1 MTRVERAA
9 VKPIT
14 ASLFERLRG
23 LMRFAAGPGTFLYAS
38 MMIAHALGYLLFII
52 MARILSVEEYGE
64 IVTLT
69 ASVYVLAVIVRSIQS
84 QAAQMMSEKATSKQ
98 GEAQGFVIFRRSLPW
113 TAIGAAL
120 IFGLFWLTSSQIAEY
135 LQLSSPV
142 LVVALG
148 AYLASYFIL
157 PVPRGLLLGSGKLH
171 YAGWDYLIEPIA
183 RLGVALALVFSP
195 IRTVGVLLGYFA
207 GKVAAYLFAVWP
219 FVRARHKAVSIVVPS
234 TSTWRVDRQFLLAVI
249 VNSSL
254 MALGS
259 IDVFVIK
266 HFFSPIVAGRFSVAF
281 LLGRVIMLSTMA
293 ASWVTFSAT
302 IRLRIHDPAARKPLL
317 RGLVLGGSIAGLV
330 TLVYWLAPDLVVTAV
345 GGEAYQ
351 AASGFVGLV
360 GLEMMLFTL
369 IAIQA
374 YYHIA
379 VRNIKVLLPFGL
391 ALVMEMTL
399 LSAFHATPTQV
410 IYDTLATLG
419 ALLIWT
425 SYLTV
430 RALSPKKETEQRP
443 RICVVTRSDYRSD
456 PRPRRE
462 AEALLDDGW
471 DVDVIHAPRSSG
483 SQKDEFGGA
492 KIFAVPYIPQPE
504 RSSIVITF
512 FNYVG
517 FFLLSTVRLSW
528 QHLKSPYRVVH
539 VHNMPDFL
547 VFVAVIPRLTGAQV
561 VLDIHD
567 LMPELASLRFGVSL
581 DHPLARLVQ
590 WIERFST
597 GFATHVIT
605 AGEPFKRRLIR
616 SGTREE
622 KITSI
627 MNTPD
632 PGLFIPQNGSGRANG
647 GFILSYHG
655 SLLEYNSLEVVLRAV
670 ALGRDRMPD
679 LQFHIYGQGRE
690 LVRLRQL
697 AEELDLAEQV
707 RFNGQVSLDRIPS
720 LISATNLGVAPQCK
734 SAFTS
739 LNFPTKVFEYVVMG
753 IPVVMSRSPALAELF
768 SNIPGIFFAPEDYVE
783 LADVIWQ
790 FYTDGSK
797 GRSTASLQKATC
809 RSISWPKERKRL
821 VSLVNSFAAL
831 PEAES
836 EIVAA

>member
-1 MTRVERAA
+1 M
-9 VKPIT
+9 
-14 ASLFERLRG
+14 
-23 LMRFAAGPGTFLYAS
+23 MFAHS
-38 MMIAHALGYLLFII
+38 LGYLLFII
-52 MARILSVEEYGE
+52 LARILSVEEYGE

-69 ASVYVLAVIVRSIQS
+69 ASIYVLAVIVRSIQS
-84 QAAQMMSEKATSKQ
+84 QAAQIMSDKTTSMQ
-98 GEAQGFVIFRRSLPW
+98 GEALGFVIFRRSLPW

-120 IFGLFWLTSSQIAEY
+120 IFGLFWLTSSQIANY

-157 PVPRGLLLGSGKLH
+157 PVPRGLLLGLGKLH

-183 RLGVALALVFSP
+183 RLGVALALILSP

-207 GKVAAYLFAVWP
+207 GKVAAYLFAAWP
-219 FVRARHKAVSIVVPS
+219 FVRARHEAVSIPVP
-234 TSTWRVDRQFLLAVI
+234 TTRTWRVDKQFLLAVI

-259 IDVFVIK
+259 IDPFVIK
-266 HFFSPIVAGRFSVAF
+266 HFFTPTVAGSYSVAF

-293 ASWVTFSAT
+293 ASWVTFST
-302 IRLRIHDPAARKPLL
+302 TVRLRIHDPAARKPLL

-330 TLVYWLAPDLVVTAV
+330 TLVYWLAPDLVVIAV
-345 GGEAYQ
+345 GGEAYK

-379 VRNIKVLLPFGL
+379 VRHIKVLIPFGL
-391 ALVMEMTL
+391 ALVMEVTL
-399 LSAFHATPTQV
+399 LSAFHATPTEV
-410 IYDTLATLG
+410 IHDTLATLG
-419 ALLIWT
+419 VLLIWT
-425 SYLTV
+425 SYLSL
-430 RALSPKKETEQRP
+430 RALSPRKETEQRP
-443 RICVVTRSDYRSD
+443 RLCVVTRSDYRSD

-462 AEALLDDGW
+462 AEALMDAGW
-471 DVDVIHAPRSSG
+471 EVEVFHDPGNSG
-483 SQKDEFGGA
+483 LQIDEFEGA
-492 KIFAVPYIPQPE
+492 RIFAVPRVNLRQ
-504 RSSIVITF
+504 RSSIAVTLI
-512 FNYVG
+512 NYVG
-517 FFLLSTVRLSW
+517 FFLFSAIRISW
-528 QHLKSPYRVVH
+528 QHLRSPYRVVH

-547 VFVAVIPRLTGAQV
+547 VFLAAIPRLMGAQV
-561 VLDIHD
+561 ILDIHD

-581 DHPLARLVQ
+581 DHPLVRLFQ

-597 GFATHVIT
+597 SFATHVIT
-605 AGEPFKRRLIR
+605 AGEPFKSRLTR

-632 PGLFIPQNGSGRANG
+632 PGLFIPQNGTGRANG

-655 SLLEYNSLEVVLRAV
+655 SLLEYNSLEVVLGAM
-670 ALGRDRMPD
+670 ALGRPKMPD
-679 LQFHIYGQGRE
+679 LEFHIYGQGRE
-690 LVRLRQL
+690 LERLRYL
-697 AEELDLAEQV
+697 SKELGLAEQV
-707 RFNGQVSLDRIPS
+707 RFQGHVPLDRIPS
-720 LISATNLGVAPQCK
+720 LISSANLGVAPQCR

-739 LNFPTKVFEYVVMG
+739 LNYPTKVFEYVAMG
-753 IPVVMSRSPALAELF
+753 IPVVMSWSPALAELF
-768 SNIPGIFFAPEDYVE
+768 SNIPGIFFAPEDSDE

-790 FYTDGSK
+790 FYSSAS
-797 GRSTASLQKATC
+797 RRQSVASLQKATC
-809 RSISWPKERKRL
+809 RSISWPNERKRL
-821 VSLVNSFAAL
+821 VNLVNSFAAL

-836 EIVAA
+836 EFAAA